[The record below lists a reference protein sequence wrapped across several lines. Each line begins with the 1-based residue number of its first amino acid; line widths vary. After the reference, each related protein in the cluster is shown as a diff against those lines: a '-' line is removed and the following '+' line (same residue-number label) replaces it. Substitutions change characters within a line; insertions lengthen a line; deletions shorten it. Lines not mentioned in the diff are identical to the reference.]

1 MIDTIHLYNMIYKSV
16 TELIGNTPLIEISK
30 DITGLKNVKLYAK
43 CELYNPFG
51 SLKDRAGY
59 EMIKDDIESIKASG
73 KTVIESSSGNT
84 AKALDVICMMNDIP
98 FITVTN
104 RIKTEEVGKILSV
117 CGAKIKEL
125 PGMSECPDPTDPN
138 DPTTHIQKMISAEP
152 DKYYYPN
159 QYTNLKNPQAHYLHT
174 GREII
179 EDLGQVDYFF
189 ATLGTTGSSRGTIEC
204 LQEHNPNLIK
214 IGIIASKG
222 DNIPGIR
229 NIDEMYEVGIFDK
242 SIYNEILSISSMDAI
257 EGMLTLVRKCGILAG
272 PTSGACYQRTI
283 EYLKTIDDTLDKEIN
298 AVFIACDRMEYYTS
312 YIEKRRPDLFKD
324 NVQGSGLFSMTDE
337 DFAFAKEITID
348 EYDNFVATKEPLIVD
363 LRGNMAFKN
372 VHIKN
377 SINITDVF
385 FDDLVTNGLPFPK
398 DKLVLLICPTGDKS
412 RKYSAYLNKNGLN
425 VYSLKGGF
433 NTYRLQNKELVREI
447 RRIDFDAL

>member
-1 MIDTIHLYNMIYKSV
+1 MIYKNI

-43 CELYNPFG
+43 CELFNPFG
-51 SLKDRAGY
+51 SLKDRAAY
-59 EMIKDDIESIKASG
+59 EMIREDVDEIKKNG
-73 KTVIESSSGNT
+73 QTVIESSSGNT
-84 AKALDVICMMNDIP
+84 AKALDIICQMNDIP

-104 RIKTEEVGKILSV
+104 RIKTQEVGKILSV

-138 DPTTHIQKMISAEP
+138 DPTAHIQRMIAAEP
-152 DKYYYPN
+152 GKYYYPN
-159 QYTNLKNPQAHYLHT
+159 QYTNLKNPRAHYLNT

-179 EDLGQVDYFF
+179 EDLGSVDYFF
-189 ATLGTTGSSRGTIEC
+189 ATLGTTGSSRGTAEC
-204 LQEHNPNLIK
+204 LQENNPNLVK

-242 SIYNEILSISSMDAI
+242 SVYNEIVSISSMEAI

-272 PTSGACYQRTI
+272 PTSGACYKRTVD
-283 EYLKTIDDTLDKEIN
+283 YLKAIDDSLDKEIT
-298 AVFIACDRMEYYTS
+298 AVFIACDRMEHYTS
-312 YIEKRRPDLFKD
+312 YIEKRRPDLFSEVATA
-324 NVQGSGLFSMTDE
+324 NSLFSLTEE
-337 DFAFAKEITID
+337 DYKYAKEIDID
-348 EYDNFVATKEPLIVD
+348 GYDDFVADSPLIID
-363 LRGNMAFKN
+363 LRGNMAYKN
-372 VHIKN
+372 IHIRD

-385 FDDLVTNGLPFPK
+385 FDDLVSNGLPFPK
-398 DKLVLLICPTGDKS
+398 DKKVLLICPTGDKS
-412 RKYSAYLNKNGLN
+412 KRYSAYLNKNGLN

-433 NTYRLQNKELVREI
+433 NAYRLANKALVREI
-447 RRIDFDAL
+447 RRIDFDSL

>member
-1 MIDTIHLYNMIYKSV
+1 MIYKSV

-51 SLKDRAGY
+51 SLKDRAAY
-59 EMIKDDIESIKASG
+59 EMIREDIEEIKKKG
-73 KTVIESSSGNT
+73 QTVIESSSGNT
-84 AKALDVICMMNDIP
+84 AKALDVICQMNDIP

-104 RIKTEEVGKILSV
+104 RIKTAEVGKILNI
-117 CGAKIKEL
+117 CGAEIKEL

-138 DPTTHIQKMISAEP
+138 DPTTHIQKMIASEP
-152 DKYYYPN
+152 NKYYYPN
-159 QYTNLKNPQAHYLHT
+159 QYTNLKNPRAHYLNT

-179 EDLGQVDYFF
+179 EDLGKVDYFF
-189 ATLGTTGSSRGTIEC
+189 ATLGTTGSSRGTAEC
-204 LQEHNPNLIK
+204 LQEHNPELVK

-242 SIYNEILSISSMDAI
+242 SIYNEILSISSMEAI

-272 PTSGACYQRTI
+272 PTSGACYQRTVD
-283 EYLKTIDDTLDKEIN
+283 YLKTIDDSLDRQIN
-298 AVFIACDRMEYYTS
+298 AVFIACDRVEYYTS
-312 YIEKRRPDLFKD
+312 YVEKRRPDIYNQNAESSGIFNLKD
-324 NVQGSGLFSMTDE
+324 D
-337 DFAFAKEITID
+337 DYKFAKEIDID
-348 EYDNFVATKEPLIVD
+348 EYDNFVIDNPLIVD

-372 VHIKN
+372 MHIKD

-385 FDDLVTNGLPFPK
+385 FDDLVSNGLPFPK
-398 DKLVLLICPTGDKS
+398 DKKVLLICPTGDKS
-412 RKYSAYLNKNGLN
+412 KKYSAYLNKNGLN

-433 NTYRLQNKELVREI
+433 NGYRLSNKKLERET
-447 RRIDFDAL
+447 RSIDFDLF